1 MPFVVAQKET
11 QALRSVILTFLCLL
25 NHSLF
30 FTLSIAGGNKPGPF
44 FFFSPR
50 PGWLPLAIPLCFVS
64 KGQGSPA

>member
-25 NHSLF
+25 NHS
-30 FTLSIAGGNKPGPF
+30 
-44 FFFSPR
+44 FFSLLLEEINLAPFAEA
-50 PGWLPLAIPLCFVS
+50 GQLPLAIPLCFVS